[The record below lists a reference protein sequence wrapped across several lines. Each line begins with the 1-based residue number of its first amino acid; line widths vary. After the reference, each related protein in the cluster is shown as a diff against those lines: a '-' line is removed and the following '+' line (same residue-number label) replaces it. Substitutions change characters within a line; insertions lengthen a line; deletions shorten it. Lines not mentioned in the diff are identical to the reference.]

1 MCNSSMQHKARQR
14 YSDGAHLRNL
24 VEVTSEL
31 CPFLHIGGN
40 FVSRGVFKV
49 LGRGFGQLEVN
60 AAGAPSPSSLRR
72 FHTKPDFFFVWLGL
86 GLFKLPLIR
95 CTVYSVQYT
104 GFSI

>member
-1 MCNSSMQHKARQR
+1 MQHKARQR

-31 CPFLHIGGN
+31 CPFLHIGGK

-72 FHTKPDFFFVWLGL
+72 FHTKPDFFLSGWDWGCLNF
-86 GLFKLPLIR
+86 P
-95 CTVYSVQYT
+95 
-104 GFSI
+104 

>member
-72 FHTKPDFFFVWLGL
+72 FHTKPDFFLSGWDWDCLNF
-86 GLFKLPLIR
+86 P
-95 CTVYSVQYT
+95 
-104 GFSI
+104 